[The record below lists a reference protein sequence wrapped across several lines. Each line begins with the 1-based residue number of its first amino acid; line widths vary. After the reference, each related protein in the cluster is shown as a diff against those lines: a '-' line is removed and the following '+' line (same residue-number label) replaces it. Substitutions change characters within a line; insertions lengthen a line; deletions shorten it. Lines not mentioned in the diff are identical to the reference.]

1 MLTDTFQSRV
11 PIQKTCITQRLKYG
25 ISIQTVP
32 MTQQITILGAAGD
45 DALTQKQKRKAE
57 QNKTKGFRFD
67 ALVQLRIIIILVFF
81 NHYF

>member
-1 MLTDTFQSRV
+1 
-11 PIQKTCITQRLKYG
+11 
-25 ISIQTVP
+25 

-67 ALVQLRIIIILVFF
+67 ALVQLRIFIIILVFF

>member
-1 MLTDTFQSRV
+1 
-11 PIQKTCITQRLKYG
+11 
-25 ISIQTVP
+25 